1 VTDTAPERARSVA
14 LAVTLALA
22 GVLLALDGV
31 ELVELR
37 WGWTLALVSVSA
49 GIALIATGP
58 PSRTLFVGAIARFA
72 PTTRS
77 LWTLRVATV
86 VTAPAAGIGPALYA
100 MLSLAQ
106 AISQPRPL
114 DASPDWRHALGTG
127 LIGLG
132 FVLAA
137 AEAGLTF
144 PDEDVLWAVLLG
156 STALS
161 AFWWLSGPSRAARR
175 SLAAVA
181 ALVLL
186 VWGALGPGISGAGN
200 GGGGD
205 ADQVVLA
212 GIAGVL
218 LATIV
223 FGPRLIRRSRAAAE
237 ERARLARIDE
247 RAEVAGAV
255 HDSVLQTLALIQS
268 RADDPAEVRALARA
282 QERDLR
288 ARLFAEAGPNG
299 QPTSIA
305 AALRAVAAE
314 IEDAHRVK
322 IDIVTVG
329 DAPLDERSTAL
340 VAAAREA
347 LLNSVRHAPGAP
359 LSLFAEVDDGRVA
372 AYVRDRGPGFDLDD
386 IPEDRRGVTESI
398 VARMVRHGGHAAVRT
413 APGGGCE
420 VQLVLERRR

>member
-1 VTDTAPERARSVA
+1 VTDRAPERARSVA
-14 LAVTLALA
+14 VAVTLALA
-22 GVLLALDGV
+22 SVVLALDGV

-37 WGWTLALVSVSA
+37 WGWTLALVSVCA

-72 PTTRS
+72 ATSRS
-77 LWTLRVATV
+77 RWTLRAATV
-86 VTAPAAGIGPALYA
+86 ATAPAAGIGPALYA

-106 AISQPRPL
+106 ALTQPRPL
-114 DASPDWRHALGTG
+114 DAKPDWRHALGTG

-132 FVLAA
+132 YVLAA
-137 AEAGLTF
+137 AELDLTF
-144 PDEDVLWAVLLG
+144 PDDDVLWAVLG
-156 STALS
+156 ASTALS
-161 AFWWLSGPSRAARR
+161 ACWWLSGPSPAARR
-175 SLAAVA
+175 SLAVVAV
-181 ALVLL
+181 LFLL
-186 VWGALGPGISGAGN
+186 VWGAFVPG
-200 GGGGD
+200 D
-205 ADQVVLA
+205 LDQLVV
-212 GIAGVL
+212 AGVAGAL
-218 LATIV
+218 LASIV
-223 FGPRLIRRSRAAAE
+223 FGPRWIRSSRAAAD

-247 RAEVAGAV
+247 RAEVASEV
-255 HDSVLQTLALIQS
+255 HDSLLQTLALIQS

-299 QPTSIA
+299 QPASIA
-305 AALRAVAAE
+305 AALGAVAAE

-372 AYVRDRGPGFDLDD
+372 AYVRDRGPGFDLDH

-398 VARMVRHGGHAAVRT
+398 VSRMVRHGGQAAVRT

-420 VQLVLERRR
+420 VQLILERRR

>member
-1 VTDTAPERARSVA
+1 MDAAQERGTSVA
-14 LAVTLALA
+14 VAVTVAA
-22 GVLLALDGV
+22 TSVVLALDGL
-31 ELVELR
+31 ELIELG
-37 WGWTLALVSVSA
+37 WGWMLALVSGCA

-72 PTTRS
+72 LTPRS
-77 LWTLRVATV
+77 LWTLRTATV
-86 VTAPAAGIGPALYA
+86 VTAPVGGIGPAIYA

-106 AISQPRPL
+106 ALSEPRPL
-114 DASPDWRHALGTG
+114 DARPDWRHALGTG
-127 LIGLG
+127 LLGLG

-137 AEAGLTF
+137 AELGLTF
-144 PDEDVLWAVLLG
+144 PDDDVLWAVLVA
-156 STALS
+156 STSLS
-161 AFWWLSGPSRAARR
+161 AFWWLSGPSPAARR
-175 SLAAVA
+175 SLAALA
-181 ALVLL
+181 AVFLL
-186 VWGALGPGISGAGN
+186 AWASFVPGGN
-200 GGGGD
+200 
-205 ADQVVLA
+205 DQVV
-212 GIAGVL
+212 IAGVAGAL
-218 LATIV
+218 VATIL
-223 FGPRLIRRSRAAAE
+223 FGPRLLRSSRAAAA

-288 ARLFAEAGPNG
+288 ARLFAETDPAARPA
-299 QPTSIA
+299 SLA
-305 AALRAVAAE
+305 AALRSVAAE

-322 IDIVTVG
+322 IEIVIVG
-329 DAPLDERSTAL
+329 DVPLDESATAL

-347 LLNSVRHAPGAP
+347 LLNSVRHAPGAA
-359 LSLFAEVDDGRVA
+359 LSLFAEVGDGRVA

-386 IPEDRRGVTESI
+386 IPEDRRGVTDSI

-413 APGGGCE
+413 APGGGTE

>member
-1 VTDTAPERARSVA
+1 VTERAPEATKSVA
-14 LAVTLALA
+14 VAVTLALA
-22 GVLLALDGV
+22 GMLLALDGV
-31 ELVELR
+31 DLVELR
-37 WGWTLALVSVSA
+37 WGWTLALVSVCA
-49 GIALIATGP
+49 GIALIATGA
-58 PSRTLFVGAIARFA
+58 PSRTLFVGAIARFTLT
-72 PTTRS
+72 PRGR
-77 LWTLRVATV
+77 WTLRAATV
-86 VTAPAAGIGPALYA
+86 ATAPAAGIGPALYA

-106 AISQPRPL
+106 ALTQARPL
-114 DASPDWRHALGTG
+114 DVRPQWRQALGTG
-127 LIGLG
+127 LVGLG

-144 PDEDVLWAVLLG
+144 PDDDVLWAVLVG

-161 AFWWLSGPSRAARR
+161 AFWWLSGPSPAARR
-175 SLAAVA
+175 SLAVVAVLF
-181 ALVLL
+181 LV
-186 VWGALGPGISGAGN
+186 VWGAFVPGPG
-200 GGGGD
+200 GD
-205 ADQVVLA
+205 VDQLVIA
-212 GIAGVL
+212 GIAGAL

-223 FGPRLIRRSRAAAE
+223 FGPRLIRSSRAAAD

-247 RAEVAGAV
+247 RAEVAGVV

-288 ARLFAEAGPNG
+288 ARLFAQSGSNG

-305 AALRAVAAE
+305 AALRAVTAE

-329 DAPLDERSTAL
+329 DAPLDEPATAL

-359 LSLFAEVDDGRVA
+359 LSLFAEVGDGRVA

-386 IPEDRRGVTESI
+386 IPEDRRGVTDSI